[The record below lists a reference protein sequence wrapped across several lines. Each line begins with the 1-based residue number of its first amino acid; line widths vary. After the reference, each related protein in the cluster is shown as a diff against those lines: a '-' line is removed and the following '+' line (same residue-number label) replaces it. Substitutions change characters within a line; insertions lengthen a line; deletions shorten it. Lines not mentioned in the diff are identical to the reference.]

1 MDYVEKRKSGTLLYD
16 GKVVKLEVDEVL
28 LPNGEESKREIIR
41 HSGGACVVYEEEG
54 KIAFVRQYRYA
65 YGESV
70 IELPAGKLNK
80 GEDPM
85 LAAQRELKEETGV
98 WAENLTLI
106 HEVYPTPGYTDER
119 LYIYFA
125 EKGKRGE
132 THLDEDEFLDTL
144 WIDKTKVKQMLKK
157 GEIKDAKTIIGLYAY
172 FGREK

>member
-41 HSGGACVVYEEEG
+41 HSGGACVLYEEAG

-65 YGESV
+65 YGENV
-70 IELPAGKLNK
+70 VELPAGKLNK

-98 WAENLTLI
+98 WVENLTLI
-106 HEVYPTPGYTDER
+106 HEVYPTPGYTDEK
-119 LYIYFA
+119 LYIYRA
-125 EKGKRGE
+125 EKGERGE
-132 THLDEDEFLDTL
+132 TNLDEDEFLDVL
-144 WIDKTKVKQMLKK
+144 WVDEVEVKQILKK
-157 GEIKDAKTIIGLYAY
+157 GEIKDAKTLIGLYAY
-172 FGREK
+172 FESER